1 MKKYSLPVVGLLTWL
16 MMMPP
21 PKLPPVKDSHG
32 DYKVDLTVPVGHWMT
47 YATYENEPA
56 CRGDLKGMPDYFLC
70 VDSAR
75 LASLTRPSQATG
87 SGSVPRQSLPPS
99 PYSSK

>member
-21 PKLPPVKDSHG
+21 PKMPPVKDSHG
-32 DYKVDLTVPVGHWMT
+32 YYKVDLTVPVSNWLT

-70 VDSAR
+70 VDSGR
-75 LASLTRPSQATG
+75 LSSLKRSSRA
-87 SGSVPRQSLPPS
+87 SGSVPKQALPPS
-99 PYSSK
+99 PYLSK

>member
-1 MKKYSLPVVGLLTWL
+1 

-21 PKLPPVKDSHG
+21 PKMPPVKDSHG
-32 DYKVDLTVPVGHWMT
+32 NYKVDLTVPVGNWMT
-47 YATYENEPA
+47 YATYQNEPA
-56 CRGDLKGMPDYFLC
+56 CRGDLKGMAEYFIC

-75 LASLTRPSQATG
+75 LPSLKRTSKASS
-87 SGSVPRQSLPPS
+87 SVPKQALPPS